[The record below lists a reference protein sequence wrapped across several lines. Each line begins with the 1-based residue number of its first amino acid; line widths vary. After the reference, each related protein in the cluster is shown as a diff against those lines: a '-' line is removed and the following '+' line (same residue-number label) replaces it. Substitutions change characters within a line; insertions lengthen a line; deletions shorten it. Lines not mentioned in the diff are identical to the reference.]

1 MSNRTRS
8 FKYVRVVHKS
18 FVFLAANR
26 MLNHLVVCDL
36 ICEAGRVK
44 IYSVSLSLLVFFF
57 CFFLM
62 KGLQI
67 KKIVTII
74 KLTRIL

>member
-8 FKYVRVVHKS
+8 FKYVRVVRKS

-36 ICEAGRVK
+36 IAATLLS
-44 IYSVSLSLLVFFF
+44 YSFNFLIFENNIFRPFYGIFFILS
-57 CFFLM
+57 
-62 KGLQI
+62 
-67 KKIVTII
+67 
-74 KLTRIL
+74 RYRDRR